1 MFALDA
7 VSLAVAVPVPSGT
20 SVNAQI
26 QSMYATA
33 NVMLTQYMT
42 ENPNADVS
50 SVVALQKLA
59 QSSMSMYDVQNFYN
73 AVDSLGNMSTINYPS
88 PNSLTVTPVTLTPTV
103 TPTVVAPTVTPTVV
117 APTVAPTVIAPTV
130 NQPLTSSGSLV
141 PTNFEI
147 QPWMY
152 VVGGIILLMMMRR

>member
-26 QSMYATA
+26 QSMYDTA

-88 PNSLTVTPVTLTPTV
+88 PNSLT
-103 TPTVVAPTVTPTVV
+103 A
-117 APTVAPTVIAPTV
+117 VAPTVIAPTV

>member
-103 TPTVVAPTVTPTVV
+103 TPTVVASSIAPAVV
-117 APTVAPTVIAPTV
+117 APTV
-130 NQPLTSSGSLV
+130 NQSLTSSGSLV